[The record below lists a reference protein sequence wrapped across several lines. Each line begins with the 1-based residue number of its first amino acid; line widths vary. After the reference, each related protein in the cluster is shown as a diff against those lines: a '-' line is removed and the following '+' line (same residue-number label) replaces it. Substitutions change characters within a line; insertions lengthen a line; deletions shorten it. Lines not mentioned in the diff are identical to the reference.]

1 MTHDNQTDARTADNA
16 EQAAQMRHERRGA
29 EALRKVTG
37 WTRVIATI
45 PAVGLFIAAIALA
58 VATIIQ
64 TVESTY
70 AYFVYNEKLTE
81 LAVQYVEYADVFLL
95 AVVLYIMALGLFTLF
110 VSERIPLPRW
120 LEFHDF
126 DDLKERLV
134 SVICVMLGVSFLGV
148 VLEGASG
155 IDLLWLGI
163 ATAVVVAAMT
173 LFVKMVIKGS
183 EE

>member
-81 LAVQYVEYADVFLL
+81 LAVQYVEYADVFLWPSCS
-95 AVVLYIMALGLFTLF
+95 I
-110 VSERIPLPRW
+110 SWRW
-120 LEFHDF
+120 AC
-126 DDLKERLV
+126 
-134 SVICVMLGVSFLGV
+134 SPCS
-148 VLEGASG
+148 
-155 IDLLWLGI
+155 
-163 ATAVVVAAMT
+163 
-173 LFVKMVIKGS
+173 
-183 EE
+183 